1 MLVRYRYLKE
11 RGIVNDRMALAR
23 AIEKYDFPKPMA
35 LGENTLAWQLE
46 EVESWLASRP
56 RRTPKTG
63 AKKAALH
70 DLASA
75 PEVV

>member
-35 LGENTLAWQLE
+35 LGENTLAWSLE
-46 EVESWLASRP
+46 EVEIWLKSRP
-56 RRTPKTG
+56 RRMPKTG
-63 AKKAALH
+63 AKKPAA
-70 DLASA
+70 ATVSA
-75 PEVV
+75 EA